1 MCIFRARV
9 YVFRAV
15 HTQHGSARETVFLYT
30 MWACFALAEF
40 VSVKNRH
47 RVPEQYRSLVVGGRG
62 AEGVGRVT
70 AVRIF
75 IAVEEND
82 YCNMYYQVSRLRPSG
97 GSYEKELSDE
107 RAHNIKKNIILAKG
121 LLREGGQCVNL

>member
-1 MCIFRARV
+1 MHV
-9 YVFRAV
+9 YFSRESVCFSALCTHNMAPHVRLFFC
-15 HTQHGSARETVFLYT
+15 TQYGLALLWLNSFLSRT
-30 MWACFALAEF
+30 DTESPNNNGVW
-40 VSVKNRH
+40 
-47 RVPEQYRSLVVGGRG
+47 GGRG

-97 GSYEKELSDE
+97 ESYEKELSDE

-121 LLREGGQCVNL
+121 LLKEGGQYVNL